1 MPPRQ
6 DEVITFKVDRDLM
19 EKLEDIPNRSE
30 FIRSALRRA
39 LDDVCPLCR
48 GSGTLSPAQRRH
60 WESFSRHHG
69 VTECDDCHELRL
81 ICRRRGS
88 RE

>member
-6 DEVITFKVDRDLM
+6 EEVITFKVDQHLM
-19 EKLEDIPNRSE
+19 EKLEDVPNRSE

-39 LDDVCPLCR
+39 LDDLCPLCR
-48 GSGTLSPAQRRH
+48 GSGTLSAPQRRH

-81 ICRRRGS
+81 TCRRS
-88 RE
+88 EEED